1 MRLISIPHSPNNCD
15 EQKGGLAYLLFSAY
29 LVLKAEN
36 DKEKALPATKI
47 YLLKNT
53 AERFFVFLQRP

>member
-1 MRLISIPHSPNNCD
+1 MKRYANKAIDVLRHDIPSPKACD
-15 EQKGGLAYLLFSAY
+15 MDGQRGLAYLLLSAY

-36 DKEKALPATKI
+36 DTEKAIPATKI

-53 AERFFVFLQRP
+53 V

>member
-1 MRLISIPHSPNNCD
+1 MKRYANKAIDVLSHDIHSPNNCD
-15 EQKGGLAYLLFSAY
+15 EQKGGLAYLLLSAY

-36 DKEKALPATKI
+36 DTEKAIPATKI

-53 AERFFVFLQRP
+53 V